1 LTGSPALRSVEDRR
15 AAPAFPEPRR
25 INVLFLVESMEV
37 AGAEQV
43 VLSLAQG
50 LDRARFRP
58 LVGCLVDEGPLAEIL
73 RRDRIPVF
81 ALGKRPGFDVSVVRR
96 LMRVLRDEQVDVVHT
111 HVWNADVW
119 GRFSAWLA
127 RVPVRMMT
135 AHSVD
140 VWKTRAHL
148 AVDWGLARVSDHVVC
163 VSAAVRDFYHQRAG
177 VPDRKLSVILNGID
191 AAPFDAPVDVAAK
204 RRELGVPVEG
214 PLCSVIA
221 RLLPEKGHRFMVAA
235 MPRIRE
241 AFPHASLLVV
251 GNGATRA
258 DLEKQARDLGLL
270 DAGVRLLGERRDV
283 PEILKASDVF
293 VLPSSVREGLSI
305 SLLEAMASRRPVVV
319 TDVGGNRETVGDGKS
334 GIVVPPADSDALA
347 DGVLRVLRD
356 PALARRLGDAARARV
371 DGEFG
376 VARMVRQTEDL
387 YEGLLAGK
395 RT

>member
-1 LTGSPALRSVEDRR
+1 MTGTPALRSDADRR
-15 AAPAFPEPRR
+15 AAPSAAAPRL

-73 RRDRIPVF
+73 RRDGIPVF

-96 LMRVLRDEQVDVVHT
+96 LMRILRDEHIDVVHT

-119 GRFSAWLA
+119 GRFTAWLA

-163 VSAAVRDFYHQRAG
+163 VSVAVRDFYHRRAG

-191 AAPFDAPVDVAAK
+191 AAPFDVPIDAAAK
-204 RRELGVPVEG
+204 RRELGIPAEAPVI
-214 PLCSVIA
+214 SVVA
-221 RLLPEKGHRFMVAA
+221 RLLPEKGHCHLLAA

-241 AFPHASLLVV
+241 AFPQAVLLVV
-251 GNGATRA
+251 GNGPTRM
-258 DLEKQARDLGLL
+258 DLERQARGLGLHE
-270 DAGVRLLGERRDV
+270 DGVRFLGERRDV
-283 PEILKASDVF
+283 PEILKITSVY

-319 TDVGGNRETVGDGKS
+319 TDVGGNRETVGHGRS
-334 GIVVPPADSDALA
+334 GLVVRPADSDALA
-347 DGVLRVLRD
+347 EAVLKLLQD
-356 PALARRLGDAARARV
+356 PDLARQLGVSARARV
-371 DGEFG
+371 DEDFS
-376 VARMVRQTEDL
+376 VSRMVRQTEEL
-387 YEGLLAGK
+387 YEGLLGEK
-395 RT
+395 HG